1 MRPLLSSLLILFCI
15 FIGGCSKKKES
26 PTLLP
31 PSSVKMVRA
40 ASKDVPLYISTVG
53 HIEPYEIVNIMAQVD
68 GVLDA
73 TYFED
78 GADVR
83 QGDLL
88 YKIDQRSYTANLER
102 SEGALAQNL
111 AQLDYATRK
120 AERYSQLVKEE
131 YISQDDYDNLLTTV
145 LVNDANVQ
153 QSRAEVENAKINL
166 GYTTIYAPLDARAGQ
181 TQVNNG
187 NLILESSKTTLVT
200 LNQITPI
207 YATFFINEKDLPKV
221 QRCQP
226 SQLKTY
232 ISVEDPS
239 TPPYEGDLT
248 FIDNKVDLSTGMIKL
263 KATLPNTDKTL
274 WPHQYVKIKLIL
286 ETLENAVLVPFEA
299 VQNSANGKYVYVI
312 KGNKTV
318 EIRPV
323 TIGQVQE
330 NNTLVITK
338 GLKAGE
344 KVVTEG
350 QVSLYPGAKVRISLS
365 EDQE

>member
-1 MRPLLSSLLILFCI
+1 MRSLLSSLLILFCMLM
-15 FIGGCSKKKES
+15 GGCSKKKEA

-31 PSSVKMVRA
+31 PSPVKMVRA
-40 ASKDVPLYISTVG
+40 VSKDVPLYINTIG

-68 GVLDA
+68 GLLEE

-78 GADVR
+78 GADIKK
-83 QGDLL
+83 GELL
-88 YKIDQRSYTANLER
+88 YKIDQRSYTANLEK
-102 SEGALAQNL
+102 SEGELAQNL

-153 QSRAEVENAKINL
+153 QSRAEFENAKIKL
-166 GYTTIYAPLDARAGQ
+166 GYTMIYSPLDARAGQ
-181 TQVNNG
+181 TQANNG
-187 NLILESSKTTLVT
+187 NLILESAKTPLVT

-221 QRCQP
+221 QR
-226 SQLKTY
+226 SQSTKLKTY
-232 ISVEDPS
+232 ISVETLS
-239 TPPYEGDLT
+239 TPPYEGELT

-263 KATLPNTDKTL
+263 KATLPNKDKTL

-286 ETLENAVLVPFEA
+286 ETLESAVLVPFEA
-299 VQNSANGKYVYVI
+299 VQTSANGKYVYVI

-318 EIRPV
+318 EMRPV

-330 NNTLVITK
+330 DNTLVVTK

-350 QVSLYPGAKVRISLS
+350 QISLYPGAKVRISFS